1 MTSFNRRSLLTGAM
15 AAMAVGLGAC
25 GSSPQ
30 AAQSTSAPASSEQPQ
45 EPTPATSPTP
55 EPSSSPSPEPSAS
68 PSPSAS
74 PDSLMP
80 KTSHNRAAAEYAYP
94 SEKVQAWMKDPSS
107 APEKIVFLTFDD
119 GPNHTNSV
127 QILDALKAGGVHGT
141 FFVVGNLVSSAPET
155 LKREIAEGHS
165 VAMHSY
171 THNYNKLYPGRA
183 GSVETIKD
191 EYNKTKAALEEVLG
205 ADFKTNTWRYP
216 GGHMSW
222 KKLEAADEALAAEG
236 VHWIDWNCLTGD
248 AEPKNRQPKDVAGMV
263 KMATSAIG
271 EGLKVAVML
280 AHDSEG
286 KDMTVK
292 AMPQIISAYK
302 EAGYKFGII
311 A

>member
-1 MTSFNRRSLLTGAM
+1 M
-15 AAMAVGLGAC
+15 
-25 GSSPQ
+25 
-30 AAQSTSAPASSEQPQ
+30 
-45 EPTPATSPTP
+45 
-55 EPSSSPSPEPSAS
+55 
-68 PSPSAS
+68 
-74 PDSLMP
+74 
-80 KTSHNRAAAEYAYP
+80 
-94 SEKVQAWMKDPSS
+94 
-107 APEKIVFLTFDD
+107 
-119 GPNHTNSV
+119 
-127 QILDALKAGGVHGT
+127 
-141 FFVVGNLVSSAPET
+141 VGNIVSSAPET

-183 GSVETIKD
+183 GSLETIKD

-216 GGHMSW
+216 GSHMSW

-263 KMATSAIG
+263 TMATSAIG

-280 AHDSEG
+280 AHDAEG

-302 EAGYKFGII
+302 EAGYKFGVI

>member
-1 MTSFNRRSLLTGAM
+1 MMTLFNRRSLLTGTV
-15 AAMAVGLGAC
+15 AAVAVGLGAC
-25 GSSPQ
+25 GSSPE
-30 AAQSTSAPASSEQPQ
+30 AKQSTSAPASSEQPK
-45 EPTPATSPTP
+45 ESTTSTSPTP
-55 EPSSSPSPEPSAS
+55 EASPKPS
-68 PSPSAS
+68 PSPSQNAS
-74 PDSLMP
+74 PEALKP
-80 KTSHNRAAAEYAYP
+80 NTSHNNAAAEYAYP

-302 EAGYKFGII
+302 EAGYKFGVI